1 MLEGSLT
8 AADRPK
14 ALFRRFVM
22 DVKAREHL
30 ASLINDIT
38 KTGEWTLDN
47 EKLKVGNLAALLYH
61 CPLATERFLFC
72 SIKGDQANMQKV

>member
-1 MLEGSLT
+1 
-8 AADRPK
+8 
-14 ALFRRFVM
+14 M

-47 EKLKVGNLAALLYH
+47 EKLKVGSESH
-61 CPLATERFLFC
+61 
-72 SIKGDQANMQKV
+72 